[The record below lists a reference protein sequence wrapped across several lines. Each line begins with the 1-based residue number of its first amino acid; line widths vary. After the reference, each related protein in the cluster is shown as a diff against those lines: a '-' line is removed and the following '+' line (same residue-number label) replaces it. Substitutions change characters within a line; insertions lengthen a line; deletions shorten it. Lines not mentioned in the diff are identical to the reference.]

1 MKIVIK
7 DANVLIDLEVAEL
20 FDLWFQLGHETMTTD
35 LIVAELRKGRHLRA
49 LEYIRAG
56 HIRVESCSPDFL
68 AESFALMQEI
78 GDGPS
83 FEDCTVLLLAMQRDA
98 MLLSG
103 DKPHLFSN
111 PVQHGVDSHTRYG
124 LAPFMRLR
132 TANVLPTKIDEALR
146 RSKAEMASTNRYRL
160 FSSPNRPLV

>member
-1 MKIVIK
+1 VKIAIK

-49 LEYIRAG
+49 LEYVRAG
-56 HIRVESCSPDFL
+56 HIRVESCQPDFL

-78 GDGPS
+78 GGGPS
-83 FEDCTVLLLAMQRDA
+83 IEDCTVLLLAMQRDA

-103 DKPHLFSN
+103 DKPLRIAAQTRQIEVHGTLWIFDQLVESRLMRKAIAAQKLSHLLES
-111 PVQHGVDSHTRYG
+111 DRY
-124 LAPFMRLR
+124 
-132 TANVLPTKIDEALR
+132 LPAQACSERIRKWTVR
-146 RSKAEMASTNRYRL
+146 
-160 FSSPNRPLV
+160 